1 MSDAPV
7 VLITG
12 GSRGI
17 GAAASRLAARQ
28 GWRVAVNYAANR
40 EAADAVVASIT
51 EGGGEAVAIQGDV
64 GKAADIVSMFTAVD
78 RHFGRLDMR
87 RMASAAQ
94 SIEPVTLTRS
104 MRSIRSTDISSTRC
118 G

>member
-51 EGGGEAVAIQGDV
+51 EGGGE
-64 GKAADIVSMFTAVD
+64 
-78 RHFGRLDMR
+78 
-87 RMASAAQ
+87 
-94 SIEPVTLTRS
+94 P
-104 MRSIRSTDISSTRC
+104 
-118 G
+118 